1 VLSVITGVGYTGRRA
16 LESFSPDEV
25 VGLSRSPVDSS
36 HRVEVFDLDAESAL
50 PLELPDEY
58 AVLYT
63 VPPAT
68 PPVGAPLV
76 GGPSRPDSRRDA
88 APTSGPP
95 TSGASTD
102 TRLQHFLEQLSPVP
116 RRFVYISTT
125 GVYGNRD
132 GAIVTEATQPRPESG
147 RAKRR
152 VIAEQMIGRWCQE
165 NDVDF
170 VVLRS
175 PGIYGPGRLG
185 IDRIENGMPIL
196 REEDANPGNRI
207 HVDDLVRCCVAA
219 LGPDAASG
227 IFNVSDGDQ
236 RSTTWFTKEVAR
248 QSGLE
253 YPPEVS
259 RRQAIRE
266 FSKTRMSFLAESR
279 RIDSTR
285 MREELGVTPVYDN
298 AEEGI
303 EASLDN

>member
-1 VLSVITGVGYTGRRA
+1 MLSVITGVGYTGRRA
-16 LESFSPDEV
+16 LESFSPDEA

-50 PLELPDEY
+50 PIELPDEY

-76 GGPSRPDSRRDA
+76 GGPP
-88 APTSGPP
+88 
-95 TSGASTD
+95 TD